1 MAGYRYLAMLNR
13 PSAKSIALDQAIW
26 IPVNS
31 DKAQKLHLLTG
42 FEGSFYQLNE
52 VVDPLIGVYS
62 LKTEAESLFIKI
74 IDASGQAT
82 QTCAEKIVSHLFEKS
97 IRTVRCLKGYPKYNL
112 SQNLVVLTYPFIKNR
127 YLKISSDNMRVLGAE
142 LGRLHQALKTFPD
155 KDVIKKNS
163 KLHLERC
170 LSNKDT
176 LIRILTSIDVD
187 TQFIEETIEL
197 KIADSFMSSPQII
210 HGDLNYSN
218 ILQSCHEKK
227 PVIFIDFEEA
237 TRSYFTPMVDV
248 AMIIE
253 RFIKITSVQY
263 DDLLVSFKEGY
274 INETGT
280 WFNSPHQLTDILR
293 SLSARALLLLASE
306 HEKRHQTWRLKEQ
319 SKFLKLH
326 HDAMLYHEKLASW

>member
-1 MAGYRYLAMLNR
+1 MLNR
-13 PSAKSIALDQAIW
+13 PSAKSVELDQAIW

-31 DKAQKLHLLTG
+31 DKAQKLHVLTG

-52 VVDPLIGVYS
+52 IVDSLTGVYS
-62 LKTEAESLFIKI
+62 LKTEAENLLIKI

-82 QTCAEKIVSHLFEKS
+82 QTCAEKIASHLFEKS
-97 IRTVRCLKGYPKYNL
+97 IRTVRCLKGYPKYNR
-112 SQNLVVLTYPFIKNR
+112 SHDLVVLIYPFIKNR
-127 YLKISSDNMRVLGAE
+127 YLKISPDNMRMLGAE
-142 LGRLHQALKTFPD
+142 LGHLHQALKTFPD
-155 KDVIKKNS
+155 EDAIEETS

-176 LIRILTSIDVD
+176 LVKILTSIGVD

-227 PVIFIDFEEA
+227 PIIFIDFEEA
-237 TRSYFTPMVDV
+237 TRSYFTPLVDV

-253 RFIKITSVQY
+253 RFIKITSAQY

-274 INETGT
+274 INETGI
-280 WFNSPHQLTDILR
+280 WFNSPHHLTDILR

-306 HEKRHQTWRLKEQ
+306 HEKRDQTWRLKEQ

-326 HDAMLYHEKLASW
+326 HDAMLYHEHLANWQ